1 MKHFFN
7 FRKAKLLLAA
17 LMLLVTGGVSPAWAQ
32 VTESFEEVT
41 LVDADTWGQAGKFS
55 NGWVCVGS
63 TGTINNAGL
72 HATSED
78 YPFYLYSSGNTG
90 DKALGG
96 IASSTNNYYLVI
108 PTLIS
113 GDVTYYCKGTASTY
127 GYLRFYKVTDNG
139 DDTYTIGSQ
148 IGSVV
153 SKNSSSG
160 WVSGN
165 VSIGEEET
173 MIAIKLNRMAIDDIT
188 YTPYVESGVKKPKS
202 LTITSIT
209 SESADFSWSKGDEAD
224 AAWQIVYSTDEN
236 FDKDAASPIDV
247 NTTSYSFSGL
257 EPNTT
262 YYAAVRTYAGSGDGE
277 QSAWVSTSFKTEKVA
292 TPATGF
298 TDNFETDKGWDLIN
312 GTVPNKWVRGTG
324 TNNGGSYSLYISN
337 DGSTYPNSYGSSS
350 LSYASK
356 LLSFEAGDYT
366 IYYDWKCNGES
377 TYDFMRVGLAPA
389 AVELTASTSYT
400 NLGSGSSLP
409 TGWTMWLDGG
419 SLLSGSASWDTKSV
433 DFTIESA
440 GNYQLIF
447 AWRNDYSGGSYP
459 AAVDNVRIIGSSPVL
474 ELGGD
479 VVGTTL
485 AFGSVAETTNKT
497 IRITNAGKV
506 AMENITFA
514 ETADEDN
521 VFAYT
526 SLPKTT
532 LAANEYMDVT
542 ATFSGSSLK
551 DYTGT
556 FRVSADDCDPIDV
569 TVTATYSNTPATM
582 AVTLGEEA
590 VGASVAFGNVG
601 KQAVKTF
608 TVTNDGDQ
616 TLNITSITSSNTT
629 DFTVSPA
636 SLDVAGHSSETFTV
650 TFVWDGEAMNAE
662 KSATI
667 TVTASNAGVDP
678 KAFTVTGTRIDQWS
692 EDFSGGSLPEGWEND
707 NTTYWTFTSGVAQ
720 STYNYT
726 AYYLTTP
733 SLIVEEGESLSF
745 DACLTVSESYRYL
758 TVQKQKNNGSWES
771 CMSISYSEFGN
782 TADNWKTFTI
792 EGLSEGKYKFRFQA
806 SGHKLDN
813 FEGFKRNLNDPKMG
827 VYTDVDCTVAAAASV
842 TKDFGFVTENATQI
856 YYIKNDGTGTLTL
869 DQDEVPAGFS
879 AVLGK
884 TSLAKDESTTL
895 TITFGE
901 ISGGYRSGN
910 IVVNGSDGSSFTV
923 AVSGVMV
930 DNSKL
935 NLNFATDNIPST
947 WTANDWMKDGGG
959 YLKTGQYGYSN
970 TSMETSTLVAEAGE
984 QLVIVAKNGSS
995 SNTYTFG
1002 VKYKQVGAAEWS
1014 DLIPAANIGTSWT
1027 TLRATIA
1034 VPGNYVLQF
1043 NGYYA
1048 SIQRIY
1054 GLSEPLEPVMA
1065 VYDDE
1070 VLVGASYDFGNVSD
1084 EADATWT
1091 LTVKNEGKAK
1101 LTGLVAALSGDDDD
1115 HYTVTITG
1123 ATGAGSD
1130 EIEADAQATITVTQ
1144 LKDNLGSHSATLTIS
1159 ADDPIEDK
1167 VITLS
1172 GYTRDHTKLF
1182 ADFESGMP
1190 SGWTVSGWN
1199 RSSANGNYF
1208 AQAAY
1213 SGSNTLTLPILTV
1226 AANEELSFDLSKQYN
1241 SSTPL
1246 TIRYTTNGGVDWTET
1261 DLSSYLTYGN
1271 FTTRTLSLG
1280 NTDAAVT
1287 ALIQFVGSYYARL
1300 DNFYGGS
1307 VTTAPVLALTESAV
1321 AVESGSTKAFG
1332 NLTEDGV
1339 ATYTLT
1345 NNGTADMV
1353 SVVSTTGVATA
1364 VISGEGEG
1372 VTLAKVN
1379 DSETYNKVTLATGK
1393 SATITLTVPVGAP
1406 YGSKAGAM
1414 TIDSEG
1420 WVGDMVVN
1428 YTATTIDPTALYEDF
1443 SGNAKPAGWYQEA
1456 SGWLFSDGTA
1466 HVYTGVLKAIVTEQ
1480 YAAEV
1485 ASNKNVLSFDAKLYS
1500 AYAEGELKVYTS
1512 SDRKTWTLKKTVAL
1526 TEDIQ
1531 AVSLDALADG
1541 NYYVKFESSNA
1552 SIDNLAG
1559 LKRILPAP
1567 AHDLYVTATTFPA
1580 TALVPSTVA
1589 GVNATATVASLRAD
1603 ETGVYAKLFFDEE
1616 VVATAEPKVI
1626 DLNSTATFTLTGNV
1640 PATEKTYAAKIIV
1653 YYSDESVAWETGTVD
1668 VEVAHTRTLS
1678 ITEFTREGEGEI
1690 DANASNQFSAA
1701 FNVTVQNTGSTA
1713 ATPVVKIFIGETEVG
1728 TATADAAVAAGG
1740 SKTIAVNVTDASAGE
1755 GGELEFTAKAYWT
1768 AEGAALATS
1777 ASNVTITVNAT
1788 APKFALYQDA
1798 TPVNDGDDVD
1808 FGLVKGTT
1816 ETFSYTIKNEGSADL
1831 VLKSIV
1837 APAGFTATEV
1847 TEVNK
1852 TIAPAGTLAMDVT
1865 LNAEQGKVSGN
1876 LVITYRVDAMTD
1888 NTFTLAL
1895 SGRSVAA
1902 DTWTEDFESGSIP
1915 ANWTN
1920 DNGWTVGETDG
1931 NHYATR
1937 TGWDP
1942 YSIMTPRLAA
1952 AKDEEL
1958 TFDVLSVGNTF
1969 SYAYSTDKV
1978 NWSDEVVIDA
1988 TGEQTFTAPAA
1999 GNYYLRFTTRNG
2011 RLDNL
2016 VGFRLNPLNLT
2027 LNESSSNSFIAANY
2041 DNVTLNRAFIAGWN
2055 TVCLPFA
2062 IDDIDAFFG
2071 TGAYAYAFDNY
2082 TDGNITFAK
2091 QDAMDAATPY
2101 LVFVPEAIAS
2111 KELKNLAISDAA
2123 AGSVGVENTFT
2134 GTYAPI
2140 AAGGLTNKF
2149 VLTPQAR
2156 IQKAGSGATMNAFR
2170 AYFTIPSGEV
2180 KALVF
2185 DDGTATSVLKIDIN
2199 GNEDVRDIFDL
2210 AGRKLNETRKG
2221 INIVNGKKVLVK

>member
-1 MKHFFN
+1 MKQLTN
-7 FRKAKLLLAA
+7 FKKARLLLTAVLA
-17 LMLLVTGGVSPAWAQ
+17 LFVGGLSPAWADNLT
-32 VTESFEEVT
+32 VHDGTESSYIVPIFGYRNDSYVKMEYILPATEISEM
-41 LVDADTWGQAGKFS
+41 AG
-55 NGWVCVGS
+55 
-63 TGTINNAGL
+63 GTISGL
-72 HATSED
+72 T
-78 YPFYLYSSGNTG
+78 
-90 DKALGG
+90 
-96 IASSTNNYYLVI
+96 YYLKSSESSSYGNANFVVFLKEVGETTI
-108 PTLIS
+108 TAFSGYTNEDIVYQGSLDATGATLSIS
-113 GDVTYYCKGTASTY
+113 FSKNYVYGGGNLLIGIYNTTKGTAGGWQVAYYYGTTATSGASAY
-127 GYLRFYKVTDNG
+127 GYSSQSMAGASYVYKQTFLPK
-139 DDTYTIGSQ
+139 TTFAYTAASCKPP
-148 IGSVV
+148 
-153 SKNSSSG
+153 KNFA
-160 WVSGN
+160 
-165 VSIGEEET
+165 
-173 MIAIKLNRMAIDDIT
+173 IA
-188 YTPYVESGVKKPKS
+188 
-202 LTITSIT
+202 SIT
-209 SESADFSWSKGDEAD
+209 SESADLSWGKGDEGD

-236 FDKDAASPIDV
+236 FDKDAATPIDV
-247 NTTSYSFSGL
+247 NTTSYTLTGL
-257 EPNTT
+257 EQNTT

-277 QSAWVSTSFKTEKVA
+277 QSAWVTRSFKTTRAPITSFPWTESFNSLSVNG
-292 TPATGF
+292 TIP
-298 TDNFETDKGWDLIN
+298 DGWDN
-312 GTVPNKWVRGTG
+312 SEGTTTSSDYKWCY
-324 TNNGGSYSLYISN
+324 NSSYSTGYDGKCIRFDSYNNSNGRTNFLKTPVMNFIQNAAMQLKFWYKNPTGGDFSVYISN
-337 DGSTYPNSYGSSS
+337 DGGATYEESLATGLTGASSWTEKVIDLPTDEYYENVVIVFKGTSNYGSGDARIY
-350 LSYASK
+350 LDEVLVKENASYAMSISGEDVVSNAIAFGEVK
-356 LLSFEAGDYT
+356 NTSTTKTFTISNDGANDLMGVSVVSSDAEVFTVSDTDFDIASGETKDITVTFVKGVVGDYDET
-366 IYYDWKCNGES
+366 ITVSQANIGS
-377 TYDFMRVGLAPA
+377 PFVLA
-389 AVELTASTSYT
+389 VTASYATPSAAA
-400 NLGSGSSLP
+400 
-409 TGWTMWLDGG
+409 MVVKDG
-419 SLLSGSASWDTKSV
+419 
-433 DFTIESA
+433 E
-440 GNYQLIF
+440 
-447 AWRNDYSGGSYP
+447 
-459 AAVDNVRIIGSSPVL
+459 
-474 ELGGD
+474 E
-479 VVGTTL
+479 VVG
-485 AFGSVAETTNKT
+485 ET
-497 IRITNAGKV
+497 I
-506 AMENITFA
+506 
-514 ETADEDN
+514 
-521 VFAYT
+521 
-526 SLPKTT
+526 
-532 LAANEYMDVT
+532 
-542 ATFSGSSLK
+542 
-551 DYTGT
+551 
-556 FRVSADDCDPIDV
+556 
-569 TVTATYSNTPATM
+569 
-582 AVTLGEEA
+582 
-590 VGASVAFGNVG
+590 AFGNVG
-601 KQAVKTF
+601 KTKSKTI
-608 TVTNDGDQ
+608 TVVNTGEAD
-616 TLNITSITSSNTT
+616 LNVTSITSSNTT
-629 DFTVSPA
+629 DFTVSP
-636 SLDVAGHSSETFTV
+636 STLTVHGGSSETFTV

-707 NTTYWTFTSGVAQ
+707 NTTYWTFASGVAQ
-720 STYNYT
+720 STYSYT

-827 VYTDVDCTVAAAASV
+827 VYTDVDCTVAAATSV

-1070 VLVGASYDFGNVSD
+1070 VLVGASYDFGKVSD

-1101 LTGLVAALSGDDDD
+1101 LTGLVAAFSGDDDD

-1379 DSETYNKVTLATGK
+1379 DSETYNKVTLAAGK
-1393 SATITLTVPVGAP
+1393 SATITLIVPVGAP

-1480 YAAEV
+1480 YAAEA
-1485 ASNKNVLSFDAKLYS
+1485 ASSKNVLSFDAKLYS

-1526 TEDIQ
+1526 TEGIQ

-1580 TALVPSTVA
+1580 TALVPSAVA
-1589 GVNATATVASLRAD
+1589 GVNATATVASLRAN
-1603 ETGVYAKLFFDEE
+1603 ETGVYAKLFFDED
-1616 VVATAEPKVI
+1616 VVATAEPKAI

-1788 APKFALYQDA
+1788 APKFAFYQDA

-1865 LNAEQGKVSGN
+1865 LNAQQGKVSGN

-1999 GNYYLRFTTRNG
+1999 GNYYLRFTSRNG

-2156 IQKAGSGATMNAFR
+2156 VQKAGSGATMNAFR